1 MSEPKKLFDPKASL
15 VEQSEFYWHE
25 HNAAKTRDMAL
36 LTFGAY
42 MALCRAVAGLEKQDE
57 A

>member
-1 MSEPKKLFDPKASL
+1 MSEPEKLFNSKAPL
-15 VEQSEFYWHE
+15 TEQIEFYRHE
-25 HNAAKTRDMAL
+25 YQTAKTRDMAL

-57 A
+57 